1 MCGQNSFGKDNRL
14 LSREQAL
21 ANIKSGQGGTFP
33 SQHIL
38 DTFGWKT
45 TPQFRSTGIVEG
57 EEATPSRQSSGLSI
71 QSRPSARTGSGTRVQ
86 AKAKTKARQSRTK
99 RFTTR

>member
-1 MCGQNSFGKDNRL
+1 MCGTNAVGGLNRSQRDIIRTANSGL
-14 LSREQAL
+14 PP
-21 ANIKSGQGGTFP
+21 GQGGPTALMLRFLNK
-33 SQHIL
+33 SL
-38 DTFGWKT
+38 DDNPLPPKQVTSSG
-45 TPQFRSTGIVEG
+45 ST
-57 EEATPSRQSSGLSI
+57 GLSI